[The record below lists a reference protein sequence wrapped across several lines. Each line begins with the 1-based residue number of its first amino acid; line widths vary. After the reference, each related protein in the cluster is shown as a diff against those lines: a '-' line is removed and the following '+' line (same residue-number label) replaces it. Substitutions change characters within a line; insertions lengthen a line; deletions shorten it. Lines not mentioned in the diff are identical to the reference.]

1 MHALQALGALAACAG
16 AAHAFAGTY
25 PVVAWSDSRLHLASL
40 LNPTPSSRTAA
51 AAADGQQAFS
61 LERTDAE
68 PADLCSL
75 SSLTFLVAPGL
86 AYSDLALL
94 PTSSDSA
101 IRTAL
106 AADSSITVPYVSTS
120 LAGVH
125 APASRIARRFNKC
138 TRSGERKITVAV
150 IDGLD
155 TTEAGSAQDRE
166 ARRDIMLQL
175 DAAAHDLETASTGR
189 HAIIVTAVRPSIAKS
204 KGKSQQRAAKSLVK
218 RQGDFASDSAA
229 SEESYIE
236 ELLEEIAAEDAV
248 EASEAALGEDADAD
262 VLARPVVE
270 DGEAVEVT
278 PDEYA
283 AAVDPYTEWDGSIL
297 DVTPLK
303 KGSSG
308 DDDEDDG
315 GDEGSR
321 NGTSIF
327 QPKPNSGLFH
337 RYVFFTP
344 ALILSVLITVIVLV
358 PTVLVG
364 ASALLAIE
372 TPHGLETK
380 MTGSTG
386 LDPSKAQ

>member
-1 MHALQALGALAACAG
+1 MHALHALGALAACAS

-40 LNPTPSSRTAA
+40 LNPTPSTRAATAA
-51 AAADGQQAFS
+51 KGQQAFS
-61 LERTDAE
+61 LERNDAE

-75 SSLTFLVAPGL
+75 SSLSFLVAPGL

-106 AADSSITVPYVSTS
+106 AADSSVTMPYVSTS

-125 APASRIARRFNKC
+125 APASRIARRFARC
-138 TRSGERKITVAV
+138 AGEGDRRISVAV
-150 IDGLD
+150 VEGLEA
-155 TTEAGSAQDRE
+155 TEAGSAQDRE
-166 ARRDIMLQL
+166 ARREVMMKL
-175 DAAAHDLETASTGR
+175 DAVAHDLEATSAGR
-189 HAIIVTAVRPSIAKS
+189 HVIIVSAVRPSIAKS
-204 KGKSQQRAAKSLVK
+204 KGKSQKKAAKSLVK
-218 RQGDFASDSAA
+218 RQDEFADDGEASS
-229 SEESYIE
+229 SEETYIE

-248 EASEAALGEDADAD
+248 ESSEADAE
-262 VLARPVVE
+262 VISRPVVE
-270 DGEAVEVT
+270 DGEAVDVT
-278 PDEYA
+278 QDEYA
-283 AAVDPYTEWDGSIL
+283 AAVDPYTEWDGSVL

-308 DDDEDDG
+308 DDSDDDDG
-315 GDEGSR
+315 EGSS

-344 ALILSVLITVIVLV
+344 ALILSVLITVIILV